1 VRKRPEEATRLHDD
15 HQIKTVPTTIQA
27 IMQTGTFALGVA
39 DVRAGRPFH
48 RDADLWHPND
58 AWAYERGR
66 LWATLAPR
74 EIPLKRNGKI
84 TSEAL
89 AWYARHCDNEIL

>member
-1 VRKRPEEATRLHDD
+1 MKGGHRRPDSDQVPTR
-15 HQIKTVPTTIQA
+15 PTTIPA
-27 IMQTGTFALGVA
+27 IMETGTFALGVA

-58 AWAYERGR
+58 AWSYERGR

-74 EIPLKRNGKI
+74 YIPLKRNGKI